1 MSIKRYKLF
10 IPFNYLFYVQ
20 EKVMSKISPMQAAA
34 LGLIPSQTITETIAP
49 KPNTTQAVAIKAK
62 VVKTN
67 IAKPVTKAPPAV
79 KAVIKT
85 VAKPIVKTALKPA
98 PKAIR
103 SVNIKQDYKKIDHK
117 KNDLHKDNQKNNHK
131 KNDKKDDKNLRPE
144 KIKMER
150 DSFTMP
156 KDEYAQLTLLKARL
170 MAMGQPAKKSEL
182 LRAGIKLLAAMSD
195 NTLKTTLAK
204 IPVIKTGRPNK

>member
-1 MSIKRYKLF
+1 
-10 IPFNYLFYVQ
+10 
-20 EKVMSKISPMQAAA
+20 MSKISPMQAAA
-34 LGLIPSQTITETIAP
+34 LGLIPSPTTAAKTAP
-49 KPNTTQAVAIKAK
+49 KPVAATAAIKAK
-62 VVKTN
+62 VVKAKLAKPASLKPVAAKTVV
-67 IAKPVTKAPPAV
+67 IAKPTV
-79 KAVIKT
+79 KT
-85 VAKPIVKTALKPA
+85 VSKTAAKPVAKTAIKTALKPA
-98 PKAIR
+98 PKATR
-103 SVNIKQDYKKIDHK
+103 TVGNKLDHK
-117 KNDLHKDNQKNNHK
+117 KSDHHKDHQKNTNK
-131 KNDKKDDKNLRPE
+131 KDDKKDDKKIRPE

-170 MAMGQPAKKSEL
+170 MSMGQPAKKSEL